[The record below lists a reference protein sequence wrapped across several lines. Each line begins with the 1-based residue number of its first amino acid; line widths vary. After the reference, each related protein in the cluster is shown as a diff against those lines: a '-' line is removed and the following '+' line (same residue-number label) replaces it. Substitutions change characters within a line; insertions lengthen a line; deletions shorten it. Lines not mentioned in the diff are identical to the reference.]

1 MMTENVIGT
10 DRVSPPRE
18 VDVLVIGSGF
28 SGLYSLHRLRE
39 MGYRV
44 HVIDSEPEV
53 GGVWY
58 ANRYPGARC
67 DIESVDYCYSFSD
80 DIVAEW
86 EWSER
91 YPAQPE
97 ILRYINFV
105 ADRLDLR
112 RSITASTKVTA
123 LHFHET
129 SDTWIATTD
138 RGDRIEARHII
149 MATGQLSVPV
159 MPRIDGIDDFSGES
173 YHTAR
178 WPKDAPNFAGKRV
191 GVIGTGSSGTQVIPQ
206 LAKQAGELFVF
217 QRTPHWAVPAG
228 NMPLDP
234 DYVRDLKQRFAEY
247 REVARHTPG
256 GTHRK
261 LGTKSAMEVTD
272 SELDATLEEYWE
284 RGGPDILA
292 AYVDLRTDEDAAN
305 RVGDFIA
312 RKIREVVTDPETAQ
326 ALVPKTYPFGTRR
339 LVLEID
345 YYQTFNRDNVHL
357 VDVVA
362 DPIER
367 VTPSG
372 VRTESAEYP
381 LDAIVYATGF
391 DAMTGAINRIDIRG
405 IGGTTLKEKYEHGPF
420 NYLGITTQGFPNMYF
435 VAQAGSPSVI
445 SNVMISIEQHVDW
458 ITDLIDYMAK
468 NGLTRADVDASA
480 ESRWTEHVNEVA
492 NATLFPKTNSWY
504 MGDNIPGK
512 PRAVLAYFG
521 GVGRYRDTCDEVQRE
536 GYRGFVLT

>member
-1 MMTENVIGT
+1 MTQTVVDS
-10 DRVSPPRE
+10 DRVVPPAE

-28 SGLYSLHRLRE
+28 SGLYSLYRLRE
-39 MGYRV
+39 LGYRV
-44 HVIDSEPEV
+44 HVIANEPEV

-80 DIVAEW
+80 EILQEW
-86 EWSER
+86 NWSER

-112 RSITASTKVTA
+112 PSITASTAVTA
-123 LHFHET
+123 LHFDEERDLWLI
-129 SDTWIATTD
+129 STD
-138 RGDRIEARHII
+138 HGDRVEARHVI
-149 MATGQLSVPV
+149 MATGQLSVPI
-159 MPRIDGIDDFSGES
+159 MPRIDGVDDFQGTS
-173 YHTAR
+173 YHTAQ
-178 WPKDAPNFAGKRV
+178 WPKEAPDFSGKRV
-191 GVIGTGSSGTQVIPQ
+191 GVIGTGSSGTQAIPQ
-206 LAKQAGELFVF
+206 LAKVAGELFVF

-228 NMPLDP
+228 NKPLDP
-234 DYVRDLKQRFAEY
+234 DYVRDLKERFEEY
-247 REVARHTPG
+247 REIARHTPG
-256 GTHRK
+256 GTHRR
-261 LGTKSAMEVTD
+261 LGTKSALEVSD
-272 SELDATLEEYWE
+272 EEMDATLETYWE

-292 AYVDLRTDEDAAN
+292 AYIDLRTDEDAAN
-305 RVGDFIA
+305 RVGAFVG
-312 RKIREVVTDPETAQ
+312 RKIREVVKDPVTAE
-326 ALVPKTYPFGTRR
+326 ALVPKSYPFGTRR

-345 YYQTFNRDNVHL
+345 YYQTFNRENVHL
-357 VDVVA
+357 VDVIS

-367 VTPSG
+367 ITAEGVKTASG
-372 VRTESAEYP
+372 EYP

-405 IGGTTLKEKYEHGPF
+405 VGGTTLKEKYSHGPF
-420 NYLGITTQGFPNMYF
+420 NYLGITTSGFPNMYF

-468 NGLTRADVDASA
+468 NNLTRADVDPAA
-480 ESRWTEHVNEVA
+480 EHGWTEHVNEVA

-504 MGDNIPGK
+504 MGDNVPGK

-521 GVGRYRDTCDEVQRE
+521 GVGKYRDTCDEVQRE

>member
-1 MMTENVIGT
+1 MTQTAVDS
-10 DRVSPPRE
+10 DRVVPPAE
-18 VDVLVIGSGF
+18 LDVLVVGSGF

-39 MGYRV
+39 MGYHV

-80 DIVAEW
+80 EIVQEW

-97 ILRYINFV
+97 ILKYINFV
-105 ADRLDLR
+105 SDRLNLR
-112 RSITASTKVTA
+112 PSITASTRVTS
-123 LHFHET
+123 LHFDEDRDLWVAET
-129 SDTWIATTD
+129 DH
-138 RGDRIEARHII
+138 GDRVESRQVI
-149 MATGQLSVPV
+149 MATGQLSVPIL
-159 MPRIDGIDDFSGES
+159 PRIDGVDDFQGAS
-173 YHTAR
+173 YHTAQ
-178 WPKDAPNFAGKRV
+178 WPKEAPDFSGKRV
-191 GVIGTGSSGTQVIPQ
+191 GVIGTGSSGTQAIPQ
-206 LAKQAGELFVF
+206 LAKVAGELFVF

-228 NMPLDP
+228 NKPLDP
-234 DYVRDLKQRFAEY
+234 DYVRDLKERFEEY
-247 REVARHTPG
+247 REIARHTPG
-256 GTHRK
+256 GTHRRI
-261 LGTKSAMEVTD
+261 GTKSALEVSD
-272 SELDATLEEYWE
+272 EEMDATLETYWE

-292 AYVDLRTDEDAAN
+292 AYIDLRTDEDAAN
-305 RVGDFIA
+305 RVGAFVG
-312 RKIREVVTDPETAQ
+312 RKIREVVKDPVTSE
-326 ALVPKTYPFGTRR
+326 ALVPKSYPFGTRR

-345 YYQTFNRDNVHL
+345 YYQTFNRENVHL
-357 VDVVA
+357 VDVIS

-367 VTPSG
+367 ITAEGVKTASG
-372 VRTESAEYP
+372 EYP

-405 IGGTTLKEKYEHGPF
+405 VGGTTLKEKYSHGPF
-420 NYLGITTQGFPNMYF
+420 NYLGITTSGFPNMYF

-468 NGLTRADVDASA
+468 NNLTRADVDPAA
-480 ESRWTEHVNEVA
+480 EHGWTEHVNEVA

-504 MGDNIPGK
+504 MGDNVPGK

-521 GVGRYRDTCDEVQRE
+521 GVGKYRDTCDEVQRE